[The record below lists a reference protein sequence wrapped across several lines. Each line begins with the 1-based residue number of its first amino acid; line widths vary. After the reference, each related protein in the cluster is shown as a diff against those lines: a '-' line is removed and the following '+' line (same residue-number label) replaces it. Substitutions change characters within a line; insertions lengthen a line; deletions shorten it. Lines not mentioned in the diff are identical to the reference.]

1 MVNKFNWR
9 GGSRGFKHTCQ
20 ETGSTARMRRQ
31 AKRPNGSAC
40 RMRFARPVGRLQIL
54 VRRCQGEAT
63 MADVELS
70 IFNDD
75 RYIDLGGSIWRCRVR
90 QP

>member
-1 MVNKFNWR
+1 
-9 GGSRGFKHTCQ
+9 
-20 ETGSTARMRRQ
+20 
-31 AKRPNGSAC
+31 
-40 RMRFARPVGRLQIL
+40 MRFARPVGRLQIL